1 MQPWPALRG
10 ERFAKQKACHP
21 GRAPFSVSITALCLR
36 ACQAKPC
43 FTQRA
48 ACGTWA
54 ASRVRCRAG
63 RSPWLEAQ
71 GLERLTAWLGDAEA
85 NLIMAVT
92 SVGLP
97 ATIARELSVFHGAE
111 SVALRNRLYFP
122 WRGEGRCPTVHGAS
136 SLLTVFALASGQDL
150 AELRSAKDTHAA
162 FADFVEQA
170 ARALRSVLPPYM
182 VLCAESK
189 DDPGANPPGR
199 KISFTGQC
207 RVGHRGAEQIAL
219 GDVDWALLKQALRGG
234 VQRATGW
241 VLEPRSAEAEV
252 RVVAF
257 FGDHHVALGVEV
269 KEGETHQAPSIL
281 WSRLPRPGMQT
292 NIAGAGDSGVPC
304 SGWTNA
310 GLSQYSSGC
319 FATPGWMKVSK
330 GIGVADF

>member
-189 DDPGANPPGR
+189 DDPGRDPQRDSAWGPAWRIRSPEDQYVCSIQNRCPELILVGPGPFC
-199 KISFTGQC
+199 KVLQAWPTGSW
-207 RVGHRGAEQIAL
+207 RAVGLH
-219 GDVDWALLKQALRGG
+219 
-234 VQRATGW
+234 
-241 VLEPRSAEAEV
+241 
-252 RVVAF
+252 
-257 FGDHHVALGVEV
+257 
-269 KEGETHQAPSIL
+269 
-281 WSRLPRPGMQT
+281 SRFP
-292 NIAGAGDSGVPC
+292 
-304 SGWTNA
+304 
-310 GLSQYSSGC
+310 
-319 FATPGWMKVSK
+319 
-330 GIGVADF
+330 